1 MNILLAEDEPDIQLV
16 ARIALEDE
24 GHHVV
29 AVDDGDAAVERARV
43 ELFDVVLL
51 DVMMPR
57 LDGFGACGRL
67 KADPRTRHIPII
79 FLTARSQEFDVRAG
93 LQMGALGYIIKPF
106 DVFTLVGE
114 IMALLNQL
122 SKDSDGNRVGSG

>member
-24 GHHVV
+24 EHYVV
-29 AVDDGDAAVERARV
+29 VVDDGNAAVERARA
-43 ELFDVVLL
+43 EPFDVVLL

-57 LDGFGACGRL
+57 LDGFGACRQL

-79 FLTARSQEFDVRAG
+79 FLTARSQEFDVRDG
-93 LQMGALGYIIKPF
+93 LQLGAIGYIIKPF
-106 DVFTLVGE
+106 DAFTLASE
-114 IMALLNQL
+114 IEALLNG
-122 SKDSDGNRVGSG
+122 SPGDSTAA